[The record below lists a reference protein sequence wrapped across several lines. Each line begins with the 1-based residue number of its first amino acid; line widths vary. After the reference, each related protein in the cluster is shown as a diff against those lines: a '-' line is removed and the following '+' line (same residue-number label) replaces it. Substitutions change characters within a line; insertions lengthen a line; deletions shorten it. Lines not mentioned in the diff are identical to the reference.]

1 MIARLFT
8 LIFAFCA
15 LESSANELP
24 EWRPDGTVAAW
35 TRVGGTISAWPNDS
49 ALLTRTPALKVFD
62 RDGREW
68 MEFDYAY
75 FAPTLSPRCEAW
87 KARPLPSGLSV
98 DEHLRS
104 AMSLAELEHAMNE
117 DADCVRRGRAWIRE
131 DRLRPWAP
139 PKNIGTLKK
148 LPQAEELERGFD
160 FLHLRH
166 LTQQI
171 LGADAAATDLIAPHI
186 GACIVTPKQWNKLKP
201 RNGSGYDRHFAPHW
215 ERARQA
221 SIRLPSGR
229 VLDNRDLRA
238 IDAVARTLYGEVQGC
253 QFDWKED
260 EYRPGHFEAV
270 GRLIA
275 DRSEAVGS
283 GTHGGTRDFG
293 QPSELPI
300 MEQVVS
306 RSGQFNNWDL
316 AIKNRRGRPYKL
328 NGALF
333 NSLCPRNERNKN
345 VFVGPAE
352 RLSEEHE
359 EIWKWAVEI
368 AAQMYLNRPVYQAL
382 YPWKIAGRPKPDLRV
397 LFFTH
402 GDTKP
407 SSRYSKFQPLA
418 VEGVGPYRL
427 EYPKQCALLKTW
439 KAVPKSRL

>member
-1 MIARLFT
+1 MPLGA
-8 LIFAFCA
+8 
-15 LESSANELP
+15 SANELP

-35 TRVGGTISAWPNDS
+35 TRVGGTIAAWPNES
-49 ALLTRTPALKVFD
+49 ALLLRTPALKISD

-68 MEFDYAY
+68 IEFSYTY
-75 FAPTLSPRCEAW
+75 FAPSLSPRCEAW
-87 KARPLPSGLSV
+87 KVRALPSGRSV

-104 AMSLAELEHAMNE
+104 ALSVAELKSAMSG
-117 DADCVRRGRAWIRE
+117 DADCLREGRAWIRE
-131 DRLRPWAP
+131 DRLRPWSL
-139 PKNIGTLKK
+139 PKNIGQHSA
-148 LPQAEELERGFD
+148 LPQAAELERGFD
-160 FLHLRH
+160 FLHLKH

-171 LGADAAATDLIAPHI
+171 LGDDAIAPELIASQI
-186 GACIVTPKQWNKLKP
+186 GSCIVSPKQWSKLKP
-201 RNGSGYDRHFAPHW
+201 RNGSGYNKHFAPYW
-215 ERARQA
+215 EGVSAKPVM
-221 SIRLPSGR
+221 LPSGR
-229 VLDNRDLRA
+229 VLTSRDLRA

-275 DRSEAVGS
+275 DRTEAVGS
-283 GTHGGTRDFG
+283 GTLGGTRDFG

-316 AIKNRRGRPYKL
+316 AIKNRRGHPYKL

-333 NSLCPRNERNKN
+333 NSLCPRNERNKS
-345 VFVGPAE
+345 VFVGPNE
-352 RLSEEHE
+352 RLSEEHD
-359 EIWKWAVEI
+359 EIWKWAAEI
-368 AAQMYLNRPVYQAL
+368 ATQMYLNRASYQSR
-382 YPWKIAGRPKPDLRV
+382 YPWKIAGRAKPDLRV

-407 SSRYSKFQPLA
+407 TSRYSRFQPLP

-439 KAVPKSRL
+439 KAVPKPRL